1 MYVEAL
7 DCFSSSPCKT
17 GSLKQLFIC
26 FSNPD
31 WPVGK
36 ICIFHFV
43 LCFTKICCIRAIRD
57 RGEMIMIAEGGGG
70 GEGKYTKILLYT
82 NDKNIE

>member
-7 DCFSSSPCKT
+7 DCFSSSSCKT

-57 RGEMIMIAEGGGG
+57 RGEMIMIAEGGGRQIHK
-70 GEGKYTKILLYT
+70 ETS
-82 NDKNIE
+82 NFAHAFNR

>member
-43 LCFTKICCIRAIRD
+43 LCFTKICYIRAIRD
-57 RGEMIMIAEGGGG
+57 RGEMIMIAEGG

>member
-43 LCFTKICCIRAIRD
+43 LCFTKICCIRAIMD
-57 RGEMIMIAEGGGG
+57 RGEMIMIAEGGG
-70 GEGKYTKILLYT
+70 KANTQR
-82 NDKNIE
+82 